1 MYAVIFRA
9 EIALLDAAYTDTARR
24 LRTLAIDKYG
34 CRDFVACTE
43 GSKEIAIS
51 YWDSEDQIAAWKRD
65 PEHQAAQRE
74 GRTGWYRSYTVEV
87 ARVER
92 EYSNPVS

>member
-9 EIALLDAAYTDTARR
+9 EIAQLDEAYAHTAQRM
-24 LRTLAIDKYG
+24 RTLAIDKYG
-34 CRDFVACTE
+34 CRDFIACTE
-43 GSKEIAIS
+43 GNTEIAIS
-51 YWDSEDQIAAWKRD
+51 YWDSEEQIAAWKRD

-74 GRTGWYRSYTVEV
+74 GRARWYRSYTVEV

>member
-9 EIALLDAAYTDTARR
+9 EIALPDQAYSDNAQRLRR
-24 LRTLAIDKYG
+24 LAMEKYG

-43 GSKEIAIS
+43 GNTEIAIS

-74 GRTGWYRSYTVEV
+74 GRAKWYSSYTVEV

-92 EYSNPVS
+92 GYSNPVS

>member
-9 EIALLDAAYTDTARR
+9 EMASLDEAYADTARR
-24 LRTLAIDKYG
+24 MRELAMERYG

-43 GSKEIAIS
+43 GDTEIAIS
-51 YWDSEDQIAAWKRD
+51 YWDSEEQILAWKRD
-65 PEHQAAQRE
+65 PEHRAAQRE
-74 GRTGWYRSYTVEV
+74 GRSRWYRSYSVQV

-92 EYSNPVS
+92 EYGNR